1 MKKRLFSI
9 YSVIAVLL
17 VGIVFA
23 GMSCKKFSDI
33 TEGTKLIVDFSLI
46 ETSIDVRVFDA
57 KTGNLIGQDGD
68 GNVSIRITGADK
80 DGVVDATGLQPENQQ
95 YTTQKG
101 MLGLG
106 LNPASEYTPSQMRRV
121 SFNIVAHA
129 DGYLST
135 SQHVSISATGK
146 NFVRI
151 NMVALDNPPEG
162 VTVVREENVGTLVG
176 GQLEEPLLIVTP
188 GGKAE
193 LTIPAG
199 VLMKDADGTLLQGNL
214 DVLLVHF
221 DNAVEEALAAF
232 PGGLMTNA
240 TTLDGNSTDGMFFSA
255 GFVAIE
261 IKDANDRQAKTFE
274 GGTLGLLA
282 EVSPE
287 TYNPFAQRNV
297 AAGDEVP
304 FWSYDENTGSWTEE
318 GNYTVTNN
326 AGVFELSAEISHLSY
341 FNFDWFWT
349 EFCYY
354 GVDFEFVVQ
363 GEICDCFPLQGIMRR
378 QSDNAFIAWVEMWVC
393 QGEPVHTFFAPA
405 NMPVYIE
412 WLDNLN
418 PTISVDAQY
427 QPTYIEDLC
436 EDITVTVYLTAIPY
450 GTTVTAEV
458 EVYCPSDPDFIIR
471 PNFGVWYHKSG
482 DINNWRYA
490 EMVNGFA
497 EICGVELGETYYFF
511 AYYDG
516 NYYYEPFTVTEA
528 NYEYVGFELPAEVC
542 DEVFGM

>member
-1 MKKRLFSI
+1 MKNRNFSI
-9 YSVIAVLL
+9 YSIITVLL
-17 VGIVFA
+17 IGIVFT
-23 GMSCKKFSDI
+23 GLSCKKLSDL
-33 TEGTKLIVDFSLI
+33 TEGAQLIVDFSLI
-46 ETSIDVRVFDA
+46 ETSIDVRIFDA
-57 KTGNLIGQDGD
+57 ATGEMIGQNDD
-68 GNVSIRITGADK
+68 RTVTITITGTDK
-80 DGVVDATGLQPENQQ
+80 DGVVDATGLQPANQQ
-95 YTTQKG
+95 YSAQKG
-101 MLGLG
+101 ILGLG
-106 LNPASEYTPSQMRRV
+106 LNPTMQYTPSQMRRV
-121 SFNIVAHA
+121 SFNVVAHA

-162 VTVVREENVGTLVG
+162 VTIVRDESIGNLVG
-176 GQLEEPLLIVTP
+176 GQLEEPLLITTP

-199 VLMKDADGTLLQGNL
+199 VVMKDADGALLQGNL

-221 DNAVEEALAAF
+221 DNTVEEALAAF

-240 TTLDGNSTDGMFFSA
+240 TLLNGSSSDGMFFSA

-274 GGTLGLLA
+274 GGTLGLVS

-318 GNYTVTNN
+318 GIYSVVDNG
-326 AGVFELSAEISHLSY
+326 GVLEITAEISHLSY

-349 EFCYY
+349 EFCFY

-378 QSDNAFIAWVEMWVC
+378 QSDNAYIAWVEMWVC
-393 QGEPVHTFFAPA
+393 QDEPVHTFYAPA

-436 EDITVTVYLTAIPY
+436 EDNTVTIYLTAIQY

-482 DINNWRYA
+482 ETNWRYA
-490 EMVNGFA
+490 EMVNGYA
-497 EICGVELGETYYFF
+497 EICGVEIGATYYLF
-511 AYYDG
+511 AYFDG
-516 NYYYEPFTVTEA
+516 NYYYEPFTVTET